1 MFNIIV
7 AVVLVLVAVAV
18 LVALTKYNSAVREY
32 NAKSE
37 ERGWGD
43 REREVSP
50 AWSLVP
56 LVLALVAFGLGCL
69 YAQDIGEA
77 VVIRNF
83 GGSLAGHTTEAG
95 FHTKLP
101 WQDVTSW
108 DIRNRLINLYRENEY
123 KYDNGSYDGATV
135 TVNDQSGTKADVD
148 VQVIYSIDADSVEQL
163 YAEYGTQEAYVS
175 NYVSN
180 DVRQTVRDCAGNFST
195 IQLLTDRDGYAKSI
209 QDALAERWEGKG
221 VIVESVQ
228 VQDVRYAQS
237 ITDAYA
243 NAQTAEIEKQR
254 ALNAQETAKVEAET
268 KKIEAQGEAEANKV
282 LTESLT
288 PEVLQQLYY
297 ETLKSVG
304 SSGNLVLLPEGST
317 PIVNTTK

>member
-1 MFNIIV
+1 MFSIII
-7 AVVLVLVAVAV
+7 AVVLLIGAVVMAV
-18 LVALTKYNSAVREY
+18 VISRYNKDVDAY
-32 NAKSE
+32 NAKVKE
-37 ERGWGD
+37 KGYGQAER
-43 REREVSP
+43 R
-50 AWSLVP
+50 VP
-56 LVLALVAFGLGCL
+56 MAASAAPLALAAVAFGLGCF

-95 FHTKLP
+95 FHAKMP

-108 DIRNRLINLYRENEY
+108 DIRNRLINLYRDNEY

-148 VQVIYSIDADSVEQL
+148 VQVIYSIDADYVEQL

-180 DVRQTVRDCAGNFST
+180 DVRQTVRDCAGGFST

-209 QDALAERWEGKG
+209 QDALAERWDGKG

-268 KKIEAQGEAEANKV
+268 KKIEAQGEADANKV

-317 PIVNTTK
+317 PIVNTIK